1 MIRDV
6 LIPELAERFPG
17 RGLRTASPPNPLATF
32 PAVNETVGDVRIWQD
47 GDEVR
52 VAIGTITHGHFSL
65 HDATMSRDQIAN
77 QIVADVVGFLDDLFA
92 DRVLLW
98 QSPDGR
104 SGGWRVLG
112 RDENLSPVG
121 SENQAFIWSGPI
133 RTR

>member
-17 RGLRTASPPNPLATF
+17 RGLRTGSPPNPLATF
-32 PAVNETVGDVRIWQD
+32 PAVNEAVGDVRIWQD

-52 VAIGTITHGHFSL
+52 VAIGTVTHGHFSL
-65 HDATMSRDQIAN
+65 YDATMSRDQIADH
-77 QIVADVVGFLDDLFA
+77 IVADVIGFLDDLFA

-98 QSPDGR
+98 QSRDGR

-112 RDENLSPVG
+112 REENLSPVG
-121 SENQAFIWSGPI
+121 PENHTFTWSGPV